1 MAKTREQKA
10 VQLAQL
16 QTLIAQPAMVLTQ
29 YSGLTVKD
37 LDDLRS
43 QLREVGCRYLVPKT
57 SLLEK
62 VLKEQGI
69 AIPDELLKVQLG
81 IATSATDEVDPNR
94 IVVTFAKKHEQLQ
107 VVGAII
113 HGQFVDASYVRSL
126 AALPSRQELYAKVVG
141 SVAAPLTGF
150 VSVLGGNLRGLVSV
164 LKQYETK
171 LAGQQ

>member
-16 QTLIAQPAMVLTQ
+16 QTLIQQPAMVLTQ

-37 LDDLRS
+37 LDELRS

-62 VLKEQGI
+62 VLEEQKI
-69 AIPDELLKVQLG
+69 VLPESLLKVQLG

-94 IVVTFAKKHEQLQ
+94 VVVTFAKKNEKLG

-113 HGQFVDASYVRSL
+113 HGKFVDAAYVKSL
-126 AALPSRQELYAKVVG
+126 AALPSRQELYARVVG
-141 SVAAPLTGF
+141 SVSAPIRGF
-150 VSVLGGNLRGLVSV
+150 VSVLGGNLRGLVQV
-164 LKQYETK
+164 LKQRESK